1 MKLLPVLL
9 RPRQRSETHE
19 CTQMHAHTTGGPPS
33 SARAHTRTHV
43 RSVSAGD
50 QQLCRLHSAA
60 TVAAWAPK
68 LCSRS
73 HGTAAAR
80 ETGAKRSVQE
90 TLRCLGH
97 GSSGGFSGEPGSAQS
112 EAHEPQRLG
121 TRWLLGASGTW
132 TLALSEV
139 LTWTSSPWWTLWASS
154 APGLRTAEEGSL
166 PEALGDTYSDTTR
179 AVSVSRHRVCCQRWR
194 IRKKKNGWKRS
205 QPGPVILKM
214 KAMTE
219 FGISR

>member
-9 RPRQRSETHE
+9 QPRQRSETHE

-33 SARAHTRTHV
+33 SARAHTRTHF

-90 TLRCLGH
+90 LSVAWDTAPLAASLGNQGAPRAKH
-97 GSSGGFSGEPGSAQS
+97 TSRSAWGQGGC
-112 EAHEPQRLG
+112 
-121 TRWLLGASGTW
+121 W

-139 LTWTSSPWWTLWASS
+139 LTWTSSPWRTLWASS

-194 IRKKKNGWKRS
+194 IRKKKKKAGREAS
-205 QPGPVILKM
+205 QDQ
-214 KAMTE
+214 
-219 FGISR
+219 